1 VFSPV
6 VVRNTI
12 LSEPALL
19 ELENV
24 SMELGGRVL
33 FSDLSL
39 ELRCNETVGITGP
52 SGSGKSTILRIAVDL
67 VSPTSGTVRCFGN
80 NIADCD
86 PREIRRKLI
95 LVPQQASM
103 FPGTVYDN
111 LVWGMRINGLEVERD
126 ELERVLEE
134 VSLDPLFL
142 DKVAE
147 NLSGGE
153 KQRVAIAR
161 ALLLKPEAL
170 LLDEPTSALDENST
184 LIVEATIQSIVE
196 KRGIGVLIVTHN
208 KEQARRFTDRIVALP
223 NGGQ

>member
-1 VFSPV
+1 M
-6 VVRNTI
+6 
-12 LSEPALL
+12 SEPPLL

-24 SMELGGRVL
+24 HMRLDNRVL
-33 FSDLSL
+33 FTNLDLQL
-39 ELRCNETVGITGP
+39 HRNETVGLTGP

-67 VSPTSGTVRCFGN
+67 ITPSIGTIRCDGKF
-80 NIADCD
+80 IADCD

-103 FPGTVYDN
+103 FPGTVRAN
-111 LVWGMRINGLEVERD
+111 LVWGMQIHGLEIDED
-126 ELERVLEE
+126 ELKKVLEE
-134 VSLDPLFL
+134 VNLDSSFL

-161 ALLLKPEAL
+161 ALLLEPDAL
-170 LLDEPTSALDENST
+170 LLDEPTSALDEQST
-184 LIVEATIQSIVE
+184 LIVETTIKSVVE

-208 KEQARRFTDRIVALP
+208 KEQAERFTDRVVVISE
-223 NGGQ
+223 GGV